1 MSVDNTILNSTDKRT
16 EQLRRFNEQSMCV
29 PFKKVAEYVREKIL
43 RYTSDEVPHAI
54 TCITE
59 NIKTGRDATE
69 VDVLII
75 VERENL
81 KKIIIG
87 HQGEMIK
94 KIGIEARKDIE
105 EMYGRKVY
113 LNLFV
118 KTVPKWRDKEKY
130 LIEFGFKEEE

>member
-1 MSVDNTILNSTDKRT
+1 M
-16 EQLRRFNEQSMCV
+16 
-29 PFKKVAEYVREKIL
+29 
-43 RYTSDEVPHAI
+43 PHSI

-59 NIKTGRDATE
+59 NIKVGKDATE

-75 VERENL
+75 VEKENL

-94 KIGIEARKDIE
+94 RIGIESRKDIE
-105 EMYGRKVY
+105 KLLNRNVY

-118 KTVPKWRDKEKY
+118 KTVPKWRDKDRY
-130 LIEFGFKEEE
+130 LLEFGYKNNE